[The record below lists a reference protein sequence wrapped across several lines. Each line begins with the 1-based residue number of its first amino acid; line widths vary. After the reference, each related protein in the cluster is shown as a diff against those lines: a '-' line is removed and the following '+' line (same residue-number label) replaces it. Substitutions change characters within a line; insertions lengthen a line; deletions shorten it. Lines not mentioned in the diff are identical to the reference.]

1 MAPHR
6 VAAGA
11 LVSSLLRL
19 RNGSRVLQP
28 LERALGGLRVRPLT
42 SGTPYNA
49 VTVGVPKES
58 YPGERRVAITPASV
72 AALIKARCAPPP
84 TPRPRRERTR
94 RMCGTH
100 AVVLCGCEAIRPP
113 HSSR

>member
-19 RNGSRVLQP
+19 RNATRLQP
-28 LERALGGLRVRPLT
+28 LERALGGLRARPLT

-49 VTVGVPKES
+49 VTVGVPKETF
-58 YPGERRVAITPASV
+58 PGERRVAITPNSV
-72 AALIKARCAPPP
+72 ALLKKAR
-84 TPRPRRERTR
+84 
-94 RMCGTH
+94 
-100 AVVLCGCEAIRPP
+100 
-113 HSSR
+113 

>member
-11 LVSSLLRL
+11 LLSSMIRL
-19 RNGSRVLQP
+19 RSARPVLQP

-49 VTVGVPKES
+49 VTIGVPKETF
-58 YPGERRVAITPASV
+58 PGERRVAITPSSV
-72 AALIKARCAPPP
+72 AALKKVR
-84 TPRPRRERTR
+84 
-94 RMCGTH
+94 
-100 AVVLCGCEAIRPP
+100 
-113 HSSR
+113 

>member
-49 VTVGVPKES
+49 VTVGVPKETF
-58 YPGERRVAITPASV
+58 PGERRVAITPNSV
-72 AALIKARCAPPP
+72 ALLKKVR
-84 TPRPRRERTR
+84 
-94 RMCGTH
+94 
-100 AVVLCGCEAIRPP
+100 
-113 HSSR
+113 